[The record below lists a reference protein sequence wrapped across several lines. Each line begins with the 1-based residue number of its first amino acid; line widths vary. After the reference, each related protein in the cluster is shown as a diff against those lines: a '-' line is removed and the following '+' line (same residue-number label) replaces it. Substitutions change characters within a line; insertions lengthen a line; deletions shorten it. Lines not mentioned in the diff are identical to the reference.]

1 MLLAAAILL
10 PQLVSAPPKDAVR
23 IPTPGVEY
31 RTNVASATRKPW
43 INASGWRI
51 DREPGK
57 QFFYEA
63 PGSAA
68 ALAAAESFAH
78 DCAASILTDAAGSEA
93 FAKMLAFLKSLPPGP
108 AKTLADLGALDDLK
122 APTGEVLNLM
132 ARQNFQIRYL
142 SNPDPSIPVI
152 VDPRGKLPTI
162 MAFLQEV
169 REKVPDKVRVV
180 RLFGGDTV
188 LARVTSDGQRA
199 RVHLINYGTKPVE
212 ALRVRIAGHFERGE
226 AVGYKLED
234 YDAGK
239 DATEF
244 SLPSIAIYAVVDLFP
259 K

>member
-23 IPTPGVEY
+23 MPSPGVDY
-31 RTNVASATRKPW
+31 LTNVASATRKPW
-43 INASGWRI
+43 INANGWRL
-51 DREPGK
+51 DREPGRPV
-57 QFFYEA
+57 FYQVKG
-63 PGSAA
+63 PAA
-68 ALAAAESFAH
+68 ALAAAEAFAH
-78 DCAASILTDAAGSEA
+78 DCAASIISDAPGAAA
-93 FAKMLAFLKSLPPGP
+93 FATMLTFLKSLPAGSS
-108 AKTLADLGALDDLK
+108 KTIPDLGALDDQS
-122 APTGEVLNLM
+122 AATGEVLNLM

-142 SNPDPSIPVI
+142 SSPDPSIPVI

-162 MAFLQEV
+162 MAFLQDV
-169 REKVPDKVRVV
+169 REKVPDKVRIV
-180 RLFGGDTV
+180 RLFGSDTV
-188 LARVTSDGQRA
+188 LARVTGDGQRA

-226 AVGYKLED
+226 AIGYKLED